1 MCILC
6 FWGLRSDLYVR
17 ITGSA
22 VFGLFWTYSRSLL
35 RSLLI
40 YMYALQEVLFSN
52 LFVRV
57 RINTGSDVNVWI
69 CIYIQEV
76 QLFWRLCGDLHASQS
91 PGASK
96 TPPLLASSSLGM
108 YVRTH
113 AFTYAFS
120 YTCVCHTHARTHTH
134 THTHTGAATH
144 TSPTRTFCT
153 QQKISKT
160 TMTMKRVRK
169 PARPHQ
175 CLPTPCRLM
184 HLRSEQVCKD
194 YLSKED
200 TCTCVSLSY
209 LDYGMISE
217 PCKSFRSRI
226 DDAWHA
232 FLWNL
237 HLHLS
242 DISYSYTHT
251 CTYIISWLWYD
262 FWTLRIFCVETYY
275 RGKRDLL

>member
-1 MCILC
+1 MN
-6 FWGLRSDLYVR
+6 LY
-17 ITGSA
+17 IYTGSA
-22 VFGLFWTYSRSLL
+22 VILTPVRRSA
-35 RSLLI
+35 RKSKPWSI
-40 YMYALQEVLFSN
+40 EDSSSVS
-52 LFVRV
+52 
-57 RINTGSDVNVWI
+57 
-69 CIYIQEV
+69 E
-76 QLFWRLCGDLHASQS
+76 QLAGYVCCLCVCVCVCAWL
-91 PGASK
+91 
-96 TPPLLASSSLGM
+96 TSSSLGM

-226 DDAWHA
+226 DDA
-232 FLWNL
+232 
-237 HLHLS
+237 
-242 DISYSYTHT
+242 
-251 CTYIISWLWYD
+251 
-262 FWTLRIFCVETYY
+262 
-275 RGKRDLL
+275 

>member
-1 MCILC
+1 VILTPVR
-6 FWGLRSDLYVR
+6 RSARKSKPWSIEDSSSVSEQLAGYV
-17 ITGSA
+17 
-22 VFGLFWTYSRSLL
+22 
-35 RSLLI
+35 
-40 YMYALQEVLFSN
+40 
-52 LFVRV
+52 
-57 RINTGSDVNVWI
+57 
-69 CIYIQEV
+69 CC
-76 QLFWRLCGDLHASQS
+76 LCVCVCVCAWL
-91 PGASK
+91 
-96 TPPLLASSSLGM
+96 TSSSLGM

-120 YTCVCHTHARTHTH
+120 YTCVCHTHARTH

-226 DDAWHA
+226 DDA
-232 FLWNL
+232 
-237 HLHLS
+237 
-242 DISYSYTHT
+242 
-251 CTYIISWLWYD
+251 
-262 FWTLRIFCVETYY
+262 
-275 RGKRDLL
+275 